1 MALLEALNLKK
12 YYGKG
17 SYLVKAV
24 DDISYAIF
32 SFIDSHN
39 QFLKRLVLS
48 AHSSHAPSP

>member
-24 DDISYAIF
+24 
-32 SFIDSHN
+32 
-39 QFLKRLVLS
+39 LS
-48 AHSSHAPSP
+48 LIHI

>member
-24 DDISYAIF
+24 DDISFGIDEGE
-32 SFIDSHN
+32 FIRNARRTDFFPEK
-39 QFLKRLVLS
+39 QKKD
-48 AHSSHAPSP
+48 